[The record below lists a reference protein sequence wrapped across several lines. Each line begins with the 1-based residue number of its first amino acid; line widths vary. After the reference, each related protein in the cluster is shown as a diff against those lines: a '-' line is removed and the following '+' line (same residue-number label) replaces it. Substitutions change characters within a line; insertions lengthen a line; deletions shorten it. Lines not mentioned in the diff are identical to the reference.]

1 MSITKFNDNVMEE
14 DSNPCNT
21 KSLTDNKLKFSF
33 VERFEIVLRND
44 LIEAALKSKKLLFD
58 SAAVAI
64 LNVQLHVVL
73 LVVFSH
79 LDLLASALQLVQADC
94 TISCVLDC
102 KSGAVQD
109 TLDIVGQDP
118 LE

>member
-33 VERFEIVLRND
+33 EIVLRND
-44 LIEAALKSKKLLFD
+44 LVEAALKSQKLLFD